1 MRCLHALN
9 LLIGVLLGA
18 ALLGCQS
25 AAPGSTSLRIAPGAY
40 ATTFAAFKDEL
51 RAFGFELDRIDA
63 RAGVITTRPHFSAGL
78 ATPWI
83 GDESTIRQEFEGFLN
98 RQRRTIRVVFTP
110 TDTEPGSTPIDARV
124 DTRTLDVELRAQV
137 EAIVERIHRI
147 GLRPSTASIRL
158 SSVTERV
165 DHDGANEPPWTTTVI
180 DEDELLAARIIGG
193 VTRRMRASR

>member
-1 MRCLHALN
+1 MRCIRALN
-9 LLIGVLLGA
+9 MMIAAIFGV
-18 ALLGCQS
+18 ALCGCQS
-25 AAPGSTSLRIAPGAY
+25 ASPGSTSLRIAPGAY
-40 ATTFAAFKDEL
+40 AATFAAVKDEL

-83 GDESTIRQEFEGFLN
+83 GDESTLTQEFEGFFN

-110 TDTEPGSTPIDARV
+110 TDAESDSSPINTPID
-124 DTRTLDVELRAQV
+124 TRALDVELRAQV
-137 EAIVERIHRI
+137 EVRVERVHRL

-180 DEDELLAARIIGG
+180 GEDELLAARIVGG
-193 VTRRMRASR
+193 VTDRVQRR